1 MKVTP
6 ASRRRLLTI
15 AWVIGIGS
23 YVAMLMQKI
32 GFEVASLGN
41 AAALLVGTI
50 IVLRRPGNVI
60 GSIIV
65 TVGAGW
71 LVVVAADVTAETLAT
86 AGRIEAAG
94 WVALVAQ
101 AATTPLLWLNNI
113 ALWLLFPEGRT
124 QSIRAERFLRFSGV
138 YAVLVMLV
146 GVFSTPR
153 VLGPGAP
160 TQPHPFLDASVA
172 ESVSAVFATTVG
184 MMFLAGLVAAG
195 MLIARSRHSSV
206 VERRQIQ
213 WVALAVIVYIVLT
226 LVNGMFHPLG
236 SPEDRAFL
244 VLDAVNSLVLAGG
257 IGVAITRYRL
267 YEIDRIIS
275 RSVTFGG
282 LAIFI
287 AGVYVAIVV
296 GVGRLLGGEA
306 GFGLSVAASVLVALA
321 FQPIRRRVERWA
333 NRLVYGERATPHE
346 VLVRFSHRSSELSD
360 EELLGRIPQLM
371 VDGTGA
377 RSAALWTRRGDGF
390 TTAAVWPVDAGVRTL
405 GGGDGFE
412 DPEADFSLP
421 VFHDGELLGG
431 LSLGKEPGEP
441 VTPAEEGLLA
451 DLASGLG
458 LALRNARLTGE
469 LRRQVEELET
479 SRQRVLAVADAAR
492 RELENTLDS
501 GPQQQLVALKV
512 KLGPTRKR
520 AEQLGAVKTADLLGQ
535 LEQQAGDAIKAVR
548 ELAGGIYPPLLEAEG
563 LVVAIGQQARAAA
576 IPVSIDG
583 DGLDRYP
590 RDVEAAV
597 YFSVLEALQN
607 VGKYAEASTVT
618 VTLSANDGMLTFQVV
633 DDGRGFDPAS
643 VAPGAGLNGIADRLD
658 TIGGT
663 MHVDSAP
670 GAGTTITGTIPIR
683 DAIQAGA

>member
-1 MKVTP
+1 MTTL
-6 ASRRRLLTI
+6 SRRGTNLAL
-15 AWVIGIGS
+15 
-23 YVAMLMQKI
+23 VAA
-32 GFEVASLGN
+32 VAVFFV
-41 AAALLVGTI
+41 AALVIALLGTALDLGQAGANGAFLAIGAI
-50 IVLRRPGNVI
+50 IVVRKPGNV
-60 GSIIV
+60 
-65 TVGAGW
+65 VGPVLIAFGLTW
-71 LVVVAADVTAETLAT
+71 NTLHAADVMAAWFAESGDVDVASWITLVF
-86 AGRIEAAG
+86 GPLVPFGI
-94 WVALVAQ
+94 WVQV
-101 AATTPLLWLNNI
+101 PMI
-113 ALWLLFPEGRT
+113 LLFPNGRAA
-124 QSIRAERFLRFSGV
+124 SLWDRRFLWGTGL
-138 YAVLVMLV
+138 YAAVLAPV
-146 GVFSTPR
+146 S
-153 VLGPGAP
+153 VLARPQSLLDP
-160 TQPHPFLDASVA
+160 TDAGYPHPFLDAELA
-172 ESVSAVFATTVG
+172 DPLASAMGPLEVLLI
-184 MMFLAGLVAAG
+184 LAFIVAAIR
-195 MLIARSRHSSV
+195 LIMRARRSDP
-206 VERRQIQ
+206 VERRQIS
-213 WVALAVIVYIVLT
+213 WVGFGFSVYAVLG
-226 LVNGMFHPLG
+226 LSNGIFDPLDSVEG
-236 SPEDRAFL
+236 GFQF
-244 VLDAVNSLVLAGG
+244 LDAALVLA
-257 IGVAITRYRL
+257 IPVSIAIAIFRFRL
-267 YEIDRIIS
+267 YEIDRILS

-282 LAIFI
+282 LAVFI

-296 GVGRLLGGEA
+296 GVGRLFGGEA

-360 EELLGRIPQLM
+360 EELLDRIPQLM

-377 RSAALWTRRGDGF
+377 RSAALWTRMGDGF
-390 TTAAVWPVDAGVRTL
+390 ATAAMWPADAGVRTL
-405 GGGDGFE
+405 GGGNGFE

-492 RELENTLDS
+492 RQLENTLDS

-520 AEQLGAVKTADLLGQ
+520 AEQLGAVKTAGLLGQ

-548 ELAGGIYPPLLEAEG
+548 EFAGGIYPPLLEAEG

-583 DGLDRYP
+583 DAVGRYS

-597 YFSVLEALQN
+597 YFSILEALQN
-607 VGKYAEASTVT
+607 SGKYAEASAVT
-618 VTLSANDGMLTFQVV
+618 VTLSANDGILTFEVA

-670 GAGTTITGTIPIR
+670 DAGTTVTGTIPI
-683 DAIQAGA
+683 GADG